1 MSTLTQQPVAWKSRA
16 RSKLWASCPARTQNP
31 GRICRGFCLTDIR
44 VANSDENVKARQ
56 RLAGLFAL
64 RERAYSFAVLG
75 VAAGAGVAAAAG
87 ALSVVVVTGAGV
99 AAGPLPL

>member
-1 MSTLTQQPVAWKSRA
+1 
-16 RSKLWASCPARTQNP
+16 
-31 GRICRGFCLTDIR
+31 LTDIR
-44 VANSDENVKARQ
+44 IANSDEIVKTRQ
-56 RLAGLFAL
+56 GLAGLFAL
-64 RERAYSFAVLG
+64 RERDYSFAVLG